1 MVFFSFSLS
10 LFPWLS
16 TQVMKIW
23 EQGPHLVCESQSQLH
38 TQSLGIHKQ
47 LILMLSWMHSVYV
60 GAGRGPRAALLITT
74 VGVDRMDAGC
84 LRTIFSPLPILAS
97 PSPCISIGGPQE
109 PLPVTVCLHDNE
121 LLEENRA
128 FPFSEKTATQPWR
141 IYYAAGNTGH
151 MSIL

>member
-1 MVFFSFSLS
+1 M
-10 LFPWLS
+10 
-16 TQVMKIW
+16 
-23 EQGPHLVCESQSQLH
+23 CESQSQLH

-128 FPFSEKTATQPWR
+128 VPFSEKN
-141 IYYAAGNTGH
+141 GNTALEDLLCSRNYRAH
-151 MSIL
+151 VNSVSLTAPSEARHSNSSH